1 MAARTYLPGV
11 AGNTGSGFN
20 PAIVQGADV
29 AITDPAVRRR
39 TGTASA
45 LLRASRPK
53 QWTKNLLVFSVPA
66 AAGELSDVAILTDA
80 VLAFVAFCF
89 VSSATYLLNDAAD
102 VEADRIHPVKRLR
115 PIAAGELSVRAA
127 RIAAAVF
134 IVAGLG
140 VALAASPRLLPVIVG
155 YLMLTTAYT
164 RWLKHEPIFDIAAVA
179 AGFFLRAIAAGV
191 ASDIFMSRWFMI
203 VAGGGALFLVTGKRY
218 AELVSAGDAA
228 SLQRAALKGY
238 TREYLRGILSTT
250 AGVTVLAYCLWAFGL
265 GHPELVAGSAVPFVL
280 GIMRYGL
287 LLEQGH
293 GEEPEEILLHDRT
306 LLGIGAVWLAMV
318 LLGVATS

>member
-1 MAARTYLPGV
+1 M
-11 AGNTGSGFN
+11 
-20 PAIVQGADV
+20 QGADV
-29 AITDPAVRRR
+29 AITDRPVRRS
-39 TGTASA
+39 GTAGA

-66 AAGELSDVAILTDA
+66 AAGELSDVSILTDA
-80 VLAFVAFCF
+80 VLAFIAFCF
-89 VSSATYLLNDAAD
+89 VSSAAYLLNDAAD
-102 VEADRIHPVKRLR
+102 AAADRNHPVKRLR
-115 PIAAGELSVRAA
+115 PIAAGELPVRTA
-127 RIAAAVF
+127 RIAAVVF
-134 IVAGLG
+134 LLAGFG
-140 VALAASPRLLPVIVG
+140 VAAAASPRLLLVIGG
-155 YLMLTTAYT
+155 YVVLTAAYT
-164 RWLKHEPIFDIAAVA
+164 RWLKHEPVFDIAAVA

-228 SLQRAALKGY
+228 ELQRAALKGY

-265 GHPELVAGSAVPFVL
+265 GHPELVAASAVPFVL

-293 GEEPEEILLHDRT
+293 GEEPEEVLLRDRT
-306 LLGIGAVWLAMV
+306 LLGIGAVWLAMI
-318 LLGVATS
+318 LIGVATS